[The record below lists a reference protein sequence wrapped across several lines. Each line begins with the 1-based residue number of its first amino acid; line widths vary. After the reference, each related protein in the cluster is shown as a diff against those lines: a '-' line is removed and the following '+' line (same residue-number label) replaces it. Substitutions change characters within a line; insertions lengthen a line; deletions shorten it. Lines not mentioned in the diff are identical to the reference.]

1 MFINLTDIE
10 SSENDTVNMQVE
22 AEMTTVSV
30 GRETFPILE
39 KSPVRLKF
47 TRIGKHQVAV
57 DGQATFIFRLYCDRC
72 LQPVEEKLVLSFSRK
87 VQMPDVI
94 SEPADEAALEEDDQ
108 SFMEG
113 YQLDVEGL
121 LNNEIIINWPRK
133 VLCRPDC
140 KGICLQCGK
149 DLNAG
154 SCECDTFVPDP
165 RMAVIK
171 DIFSANKEV

>member
-1 MFINLTDIE
+1 
-10 SSENDTVNMQVE
+10 
-22 AEMTTVSV
+22 
-30 GRETFPILE
+30 
-39 KSPVRLKF
+39 
-47 TRIGKHQVAV
+47 
-57 DGQATFIFRLYCDRC
+57 
-72 LQPVEEKLVLSFSRK
+72 
-87 VQMPDVI
+87 
-94 SEPADEAALEEDDQ
+94 
-108 SFMEG
+108 
-113 YQLDVEGL
+113 LDVEGL

-149 DLNAG
+149 DLNVG